1 MFGALVVVVYV
12 EGGGTLG
19 LSDAYGGAGADGVGG
34 DTYEAGLV
42 EAISDFFMNY
52 KKGEWQLGCA
62 EWPNFEGG
70 SCSVSWIEDGHLHM
84 IGFDYRK

>member
-1 MFGALVVVVYV
+1 ML
-12 EGGGTLG
+12 GTK
-19 LSDAYGGAGADGVGG
+19 SYPSHIEDEIYGIMDNYIV
-34 DTYEAGLV
+34 DSCTYEAGLV

-84 IGFDYRK
+84 IGFDYKR

>member
-1 MFGALVVVVYV
+1 ML
-12 EGGGTLG
+12 GTK
-19 LSDAYGGAGADGVGG
+19 SYPSHIEDEIYEIMDNYIVDS

-84 IGFDYRK
+84 IGFDYRR

>member
-1 MFGALVVVVYV
+1 ML
-12 EGGGTLG
+12 GTKFYP
-19 LSDAYGGAGADGVGG
+19 SHIEDEIYGIMDDYIVGC

-84 IGFDYRK
+84 IGFDYKR

>member
-1 MFGALVVVVYV
+1 ML
-12 EGGGTLG
+12 GTKFYP
-19 LSDAYGGAGADGVGG
+19 SHIEDEIYGIMDDYIVGG

>member
-1 MFGALVVVVYV
+1 ML
-12 EGGGTLG
+12 GTKFYP
-19 LSDAYGGAGADGVGG
+19 SHIEDEIYGIMDDYIVGI

-42 EAISDFFMNY
+42 DAISDFFMNY

>member
-1 MFGALVVVVYV
+1 MLGTKVYHSHI
-12 EGGGTLG
+12 E
-19 LSDAYGGAGADGVGG
+19 DEIYGIMDDYIV
-34 DTYEAGLV
+34 DSCTYEAGLV

-84 IGFDYRK
+84 IGFDYKR

>member
-1 MFGALVVVVYV
+1 MLGTRVYPSHI
-12 EGGGTLG
+12 E
-19 LSDAYGGAGADGVGG
+19 DEIYGIMDDYIVGI

-42 EAISDFFMNY
+42 DAISDFFMNY
-52 KKGEWQLGCA
+52 KKVEWQLGCA

>member
-1 MFGALVVVVYV
+1 ML
-12 EGGGTLG
+12 GTQFYP
-19 LSDAYGGAGADGVGG
+19 SHIEDEIYGIMDDYIV
-34 DTYEAGLV
+34 DSCTYEAGLV

-62 EWPNFEGG
+62 EWPNSEGG

-84 IGFDYRK
+84 IGFDYTRKD

>member
-1 MFGALVVVVYV
+1 ML
-12 EGGGTLG
+12 GTK
-19 LSDAYGGAGADGVGG
+19 SYPSHIEDEIYGIMDNYIVDS

>member
-1 MFGALVVVVYV
+1 ML
-12 EGGGTLG
+12 GTK
-19 LSDAYGGAGADGVGG
+19 SYPSHIEDEIYGIMDDYIVGI